1 MYAKLPSYSDNFLGG
16 RIDRVRVFWVG
27 AAGAA
32 GAASARLAAP
42 TTRRRFVGLFA
53 ALCEAFRL
61 RLFGVL
67 RDFCEVSASRCSFL
81 SARAAAS
88 SSAFAFLSSR
98 RSSAARCRS
107 ARAACCCCFYYNFE
121 ASLNSLSR
129 AFWSCCCSASSCSA
143 ALRSRCLCNILG
155 LHHTAPP

>member
-1 MYAKLPSYSDNFLGG
+1 MYAKLPRYSDNFLGG

-42 TTRRRFVGLFA
+42 TTRRRFVELFA

-67 RDFCEVSASRCSFL
+67 RDFCEVAASRCSFL
-81 SARAAAS
+81 SARVTQLWETSHFAIGVAKFCIISIVDGKPLLTHLSMHSTS
-88 SSAFAFLSSR
+88 S
-98 RSSAARCRS
+98 
-107 ARAACCCCFYYNFE
+107 Y
-121 ASLNSLSR
+121 
-129 AFWSCCCSASSCSA
+129 SCC
-143 ALRSRCLCNILG
+143 G
-155 LHHTAPP
+155 